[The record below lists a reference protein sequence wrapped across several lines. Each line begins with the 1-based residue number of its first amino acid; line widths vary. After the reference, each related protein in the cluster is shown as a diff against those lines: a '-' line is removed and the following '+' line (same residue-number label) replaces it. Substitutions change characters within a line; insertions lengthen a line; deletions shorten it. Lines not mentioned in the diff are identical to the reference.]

1 MDDFGNSLFD
11 NYDWLLI
18 LFPYFP
24 DAAGQTLE
32 GNLYAGY

>member
-1 MDDFGNSLFD
+1 MDDYGNCLS

-24 DAAGQTLE
+24 DAAGQTWE
-32 GNLYAGY
+32 GNLYAGH